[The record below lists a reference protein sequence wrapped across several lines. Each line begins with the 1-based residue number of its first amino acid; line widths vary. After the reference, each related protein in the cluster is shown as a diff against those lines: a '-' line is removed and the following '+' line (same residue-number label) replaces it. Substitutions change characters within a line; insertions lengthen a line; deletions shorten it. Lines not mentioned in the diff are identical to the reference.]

1 MHSQQASSD
10 LVQACLTYHY
20 DAVRAHLLTHPH
32 ILITSAPLQHTLHA
46 PSFV

>member
-1 MHSQQASSD
+1 MPSQQVSPD

-20 DAVRAHLLTHPH
+20 DVVRAHLLTHPH
-32 ILITSAPLQHTLHA
+32 ILITSAPLHHTPYA